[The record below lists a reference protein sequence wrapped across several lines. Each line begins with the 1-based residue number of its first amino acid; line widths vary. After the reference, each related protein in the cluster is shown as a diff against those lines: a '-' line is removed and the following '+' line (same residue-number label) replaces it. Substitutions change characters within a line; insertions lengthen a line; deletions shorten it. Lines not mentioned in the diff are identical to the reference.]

1 MAELMHTLVSILPKE
16 ALSRAVGAAC
26 RWPGPKPM
34 VKFAIRRFAKA
45 YKVDVSESERPFD
58 EYPSFTEFFTRRL
71 KPGLRPIAPGESLA
85 VSPVDGTVGQCGEL
99 HGGKMIQAKGRE
111 YTLPELLGG
120 PDAEAQAARFEGGT
134 YVTIYLAPYNY
145 HRIHTPLGGEI
156 VGYCAVPGHLWPVNA
171 SGLRNVDKLFC
182 VNERLTTYIETKR
195 GPCAVV
201 KVGATNVGRIR
212 ALYADV
218 VTNLRA
224 RRKLVRETLPDPVH
238 VEKGGELAMFEMGS
252 TVVLLFHPAFALG
265 PKIVPGT
272 PIKLGEP
279 LGVA

>member
-1 MAELMHTLVSILPKE
+1 MSELSHTLLSLVPKN

-26 RWPGPKPM
+26 RISGPKGF
-34 VKFAIRRFAKA
+34 VKFAIRNFAKA
-45 YKVDVSESERPFD
+45 YGVDASESERPIE
-58 EYPSFTEFFTRRL
+58 EYPTFTEFFTRRL
-71 KPGLRPIAPGESLA
+71 KPGLRPIAPGELLPI
-85 VSPVDGTVGQCGEL
+85 SPVDGTVGEAGEI
-99 HGGKMIQAKGRE
+99 HEGKMVQAKGRN
-111 YTLPELLGG
+111 YTLPELIGG
-120 PDAEAQAARFEGGT
+120 PDAVEQAARFEGCT

-145 HRIHTPLGGEI
+145 HRIHSPLGGEI
-156 VGYCAVPGHLWPVNA
+156 TGYTAVPGHLWPVNA

-182 VNERLTTYIETKR
+182 VNERLSTFIETKR
-195 GPCAVV
+195 GPCCVV

-218 VTNLRA
+218 VTNLR
-224 RRKLVRETLPDPVH
+224 RTRTLERKTLQKPVH

-252 TVVLLFHPAFALG
+252 TVVLLFHPKFTLG

-279 LGVA
+279 LA